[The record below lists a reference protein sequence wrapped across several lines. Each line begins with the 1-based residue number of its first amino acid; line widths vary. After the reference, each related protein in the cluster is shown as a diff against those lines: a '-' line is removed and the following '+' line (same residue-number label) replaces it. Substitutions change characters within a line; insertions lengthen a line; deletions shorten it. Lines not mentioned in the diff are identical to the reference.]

1 MFLKLIFNKQ
11 KKKLKFKEDLQ
22 DVDKLRE
29 LICSFK
35 KWNLTDFD
43 LVFSDDE
50 EGESNPL
57 QDNHDME
64 YMLEVKKDKKFV
76 EVHIIDNEDR
86 TVLMD
91 SMNQTELIDLSEM
104 KEEQGNRK
112 EELIEDINNI
122 LVSRQNNDC
131 FVKKKSELVAE
142 INEKLKNQQITTF
155 FEKQKSVEVDMGVEE
170 IKEEKKEL
178 SPKNKPN
185 HKVTM
190 YSTYGGRIPQH
201 YSVFVEE
208 KKSDYPESL
217 KMKSPKTVNKFQC
230 MTRHTG
236 VSCDNCSCYPIV
248 GRRFKCAVCFDFDI
262 CENCEEKGVHNHHPM
277 ARFLGVTN
285 NINHKPNNMNKATL
299 LNLEQKEE
307 KKGKEEENYP
317 CIDDQKEKTLE
328 EEKMELLEF
337 ISPGAQ
343 TMQFKRAFLEK
354 YRDLDVETFYEQIVR
369 NVEAFK

>member
-11 KKKLKFKEDLQ
+11 KKKLKFKEDLK

-57 QDNHDME
+57 HDNHDME

-86 TVLMD
+86 TVVMD

-104 KEEQGNRK
+104 KEEKGNRN

-122 LVSRQNNDC
+122 LVSQQNNDC
-131 FVKKKSELVAE
+131 FVKKKNELVAE

-155 FEKQKSVEVDMGVEE
+155 FEKQKDVEVDMGVEE

-178 SPKNKPN
+178 SPKNKFDDRDIYYN
-185 HKVTM
+185 QV
-190 YSTYGGRIPQH
+190 RRQVPQPKP
-201 YSVFVEE
+201 VFVEE
-208 KKSDYPESL
+208 KKNLFEECS
-217 KMKSPKTVNKFQC
+217 KMDSAKTVNKFQC

-236 VSCDNCSCYPIV
+236 ISCDNCSCYPIV
-248 GRRFKCAVCFDFDI
+248 GRRYKCAVCYDFDI

-277 ARFLGVTN
+277 ARFLSVN
-285 NINHKPNNMNKATL
+285 KNLYHKPLKMNKPVIF
-299 LNLEQKEE
+299 NIEKKEE
-307 KKGKEEENYP
+307 EKEEENYP
-317 CIDDQKEKTLE
+317 SIDDEKEKTLE
-328 EEKMELLEF
+328 EEKIELLEF
-337 ISPGAQ
+337 ISPGNQ
-343 TMQFKRAFLEK
+343 TKQIKQAFLEK
-354 YRDLDVETFYEQIVR
+354 YKDLDVESFYEQIVN